1 MSQNPYLA
9 LERAKIPEFVQTLRT
24 ERLVNIELTDEEL
37 VLIFRILSGSLVE
50 EKIVKFS
57 PEHIRKLWPFLQGGI
72 EQCRRPG
79 QDFQK
84 VLRAVLTSYDKFPGA
99 SYLKLSVDCPSEQV
113 RVEVFS
119 WVLDNTEDPA
129 LVEEISKV
137 LALPESVLQTVIFTA
152 CEVFSYLMSSSAG
165 DILVGPAVAH
175 YSARARKEVLQNLRL
190 IIANP

>member
-1 MSQNPYLA
+1 MQNPYLA
-9 LERAKIPEFVQTLRT
+9 LERANIPEFVQTLRT
-24 ERLVNIELTDEEL
+24 DKLVTIELTEEEL
-37 VLIFRILSGSLVE
+37 ALILRILSGSLVE

-57 PEHIRKLWPFLQGGI
+57 PEHIRKLWPFLQRSI

-79 QDFQK
+79 FDFQK
-84 VLRAVLTSYDKFPGA
+84 VLQAVLTSYDKFPGA
-99 SYLKLSVDCPSEQV
+99 SCLKLSVDCPSEQV

-152 CEVFSYLMSSSAG
+152 CEVFSYLMSSAAG
-165 DILVGPAVAH
+165 DILVGPAVEH
-175 YSARARKEVLQNLRL
+175 YSARARKEVLQNLRF